1 MARDRAVGRVLTV
14 LTVLFICLGVIFSSG
29 CRGIVGQSPTT
40 PTPTNPQPPPG
51 NNPPPAPQQAPTVA
65 FSATPTNAT
74 AGDTV
79 TLTWTSSDAT
89 SIAIAPDPGIG
100 TLPLNGTAQVKPTQ
114 TTTYT
119 ITAQGAGG
127 PPASQSVTVNVAQP
141 VAPTV
146 TITAT
151 PLTIIAGQ
159 FTNLEW
165 KSTNATSITI
175 TPSVLSEDQKI
186 VPLEG
191 SKHVSL
197 TKTTTY
203 IATVTGPGGN
213 ATASVTITVTPMQ
226 INFTAKP
233 DTIATG
239 QSATLSWSTVGVD
252 KLSIDNN
259 VGDVSTKLPTGS
271 VSVTPGKTTTYT
283 ATATGPGGTVTQTAV
298 VSVVAAPPPGTSP
311 IKHIIF
317 ILQENRS
324 FDNYFGRLGP
334 YRAAKVPGT
343 SASDVDGFDPND
355 PTKVLKTSTGKSV
368 KPYHYTTTCTENL
381 TPAWDES
388 HHDVHILPDNSAFM
402 DANPGSHQFLMDR
415 FTETTASVEQK
426 FDPDGTRTMG
436 YYDERDLPFY
446 YELATQFATS
456 DRFFSSLLANTNP
469 NRMYMFTGTSFGHAF
484 PDPAPPDKWKQKTI
498 FRAMN
503 EAGVS
508 WAYYY
513 QDDSVYLSDFADWN
527 DGTISGK
534 VRPISEMFNILASPT
549 AEQDLPQVIFIE
561 RAGASGLD
569 EHPEND
575 VRAGAQVVENMIRKL
590 MASAAWK
597 SSAFILSYDE
607 GGGLYDHVA
616 PFQVPTP
623 DDIQPMLKPDDIPG
637 RFNLSGFRI
646 PIIVVSPWVKPHFV
660 SHTKRELTSILKF
673 IEVSFKVPS
682 LTRRDAQADDMTE
695 FFDFTK
701 PSLLTPPALP
711 PQPADPS
718 TCQKSQ
724 EAGPTF

>member
-1 MARDRAVGRVLTV
+1 MAARDRAVGRVLAV
-14 LTVLFICLGVIFSSG
+14 LTVLFICFGVILSSG
-29 CRGIVGQSPTT
+29 CRGIVGKSPTT
-40 PTPTNPQPPPG
+40 PTPTNPQPPS
-51 NNPPPAPQQAPTVA
+51 NNPPPAQQAPTVA
-65 FSATPTNAT
+65 FSATPASVT
-74 AGDTV
+74 AGETV
-79 TLTWTSSDAT
+79 TLTWSSTDAT
-89 SIAIAPDPGIG
+89 SVSISPDPGIG
-100 TLPLNGTAQVKPTQ
+100 TLALSGTAQVKPTQ
-114 TTTYT
+114 TTAYT
-119 ITAQGAGG
+119 ITAQGPGG
-127 PPASQSVTVNVAQP
+127 PPATQSITVNVAQA

-159 FTNLEW
+159 FTTLEW

-175 TPSVLSEDQKI
+175 TPSVLGEDQQI

-191 SKHVSL
+191 SKKVSL

-203 IATVTGPGGN
+203 TATVTGPGGN

-233 DTIATG
+233 GTIATG
-239 QSATLSWSTVGVD
+239 QSATLSWSTVGVNT
-252 KLSIDNN
+252 LTIDNN

-271 VSVTPGKTTTYT
+271 VTVTPNQTTTYT

-298 VSVVAAPPPGTSP
+298 VSVVAVPPPGTSP

-317 ILQENRS
+317 MLQENRS

-334 YRAAKVPGT
+334 YRAAKVPGA
-343 SASDVDGFDPND
+343 SPSDVDGFDPN
-355 PTKVLKTSTGKSV
+355 KILKTTTGKSV

-415 FTETTASVEQK
+415 FTETTNSVEQK
-426 FDPDGTRTMG
+426 FDPDGTRPMG
-436 YYDERDLPFY
+436 YYDESDLPFY
-446 YELATQFATS
+446 YEAATQFASS

-484 PDPAPPDKWKQKTI
+484 PDPAPTGGWKQKTI

-513 QDDSVYLSDFADWN
+513 MDNSVYLSDFADFN
-527 DGTISGK
+527 DKTISGK
-534 VRPISEMFNILASPT
+534 VRDIKELFQILSSPT
-549 AEQDLPQVIFIE
+549 ADQDLPQVIFIE
-561 RAGASGLD
+561 RGGESGLD

-575 VRAGAQVVENMIRKL
+575 IQPGAAVVENIIRKL

-623 DDIQPMLKPDDIPG
+623 DDIQPMLKPPTAPKGDIPG

-646 PIIVVSPWVKPHFV
+646 PLLVVSPWVKPHFV
-660 SHTKRELTSILKF
+660 SHTNRELTSILKF
-673 IEVSFKVPS
+673 IETNFKVQP
-682 LTRRDAQADDMTE
+682 LTRRDAQAPDMLE

-701 PSLLTPPALP
+701 PSLLTPPTLP
-711 PQPADPS
+711 SQPVRGGCDK
-718 TCQKSQ
+718 TK